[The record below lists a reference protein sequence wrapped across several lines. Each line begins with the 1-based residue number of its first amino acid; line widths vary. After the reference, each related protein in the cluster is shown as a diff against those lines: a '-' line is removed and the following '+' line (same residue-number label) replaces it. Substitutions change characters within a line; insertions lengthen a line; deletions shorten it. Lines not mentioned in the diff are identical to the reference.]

1 MIALI
6 ESDKLHKSRGGT
18 YIGCERVCGIRV
30 LRVVL
35 RADERQRPRRFARQ
49 CTFARKEMQ
58 SRGVKNVCFRD
69 DFSARDS
76 FLKCGFSKISLQPLM
91 QKEAARISRLAA
103 GKESDTV
110 AVFTSRIM
118 LAESQT
124 IRSLAQDF
132 RYVLLFA
139 GASPATLVCD
149 LAEHFGASLVETP
162 SHEML
167 NRAGAAVFF
176 ESPGRFVK
184 LPERCSAVFVSGI
197 APEKT
202 AYSRYIESVSF
213 SAPSVLEASL
223 PSGYPRD
230 ELLSAAFAS
239 GAPGS
244 EKICVSGIQLK
255 NTYPRFVY
263 SSENSHP

>member
-91 QKEAARISRLAA
+91 EKEAARISRLAA
-103 GKESDTV
+103 GKES
-110 AVFTSRIM
+110 
-118 LAESQT
+118 
-124 IRSLAQDF
+124 DF

-162 SHEML
+162 PDEML

-213 SAPSVLEASL
+213 SAPSVLEALL

-244 EKICVSGIQLK
+244 EKICVSGIQVK